1 MFITTNHYLT
11 DLQEKLFFCY
21 LSVIFQA
28 FITYANKH
36 IEIDH
41 YSLIENY
48 TNE

>member
-1 MFITTNHYLT
+1 MR

-28 FITYANKH
+28 FITYTYANKH